1 MEQPR
6 FILIGGQPDRSDHP
20 HRRRRSSLL
29 SFAEGRSY
37 RWIAPNL
44 AISEY
49 TTDHIVNEMAGV
61 ANEVVAQ
68 ISAIRRPNAKGI
80 DGGKAEVRCAMH
92 ERQKAR
98 ATTGE
103 RRGRSASI
111 TSHPR

>member
-49 TTDHIVNEMAGV
+49 TTDHIVKRDGGD
-61 ANEVVAQ
+61 EVVAQ
-68 ISAIRRPNAKGI
+68 TFRHSATK
-80 DGGKAEVRCAMH
+80 C
-92 ERQKAR
+92 
-98 ATTGE
+98 
-103 RRGRSASI
+103 
-111 TSHPR
+111 